1 MENFDSRKYLKELK
15 KLEEEEK
22 KKSAIKQWWTKETM
36 QLLDEVIDY
45 DNGDKLKGFVNS
57 LT

>member
-1 MENFDSRKYLKELK
+1 MENFDSRKYLKELKELK

-36 QLLDEVIDY
+36 QLLDQIMVI
-45 DNGDKLKGFVNS
+45 N
-57 LT
+57 

>member
-36 QLLDEVIDY
+36 QLLDEVID
-45 DNGDKLKGFVNS
+45 
-57 LT
+57 